1 MHFSLKLLLATVSAM
16 HLRSSAPGIMAN
28 GIAEVFTHLVSVLRS
43 DGPTGCATYIDSTL
57 KDLAATY
64 TAVQVPHVLG
74 NVCKSGTY
82 FHSFES
88 ADACLKKTE
97 ELVKAF
103 EGDKKYGAWCESLAT
118 VSESAPAESASAEP
132 AAAEAK
138 KEEPAKECGCVGLP
152 AALIGNSTARKGYPA
167 TYGESCAA
175 HDLTTEACS
184 GKYKPAYC
192 YEEWCYVD
200 PSCDV
205 SDKKETFFFQGVE
218 LFYSYQHC
226 GGLDA
231 YAAEA
236 CGQQKDADTCHA
248 FSSNCAFNKHAGAC
262 QNKLCQCTGDN
273 LGINTTKY
281 GFEDSYGESCKAWD
295 QGSCDSWTSEDS
307 GSFELGLWCCKDWCY
322 VDPSCPSAEKSSL
335 KDGLS
340 YSYFACPDD
349 ADDLLQCKWS
359 EPIDFGGKPLQL
371 SSEAAATLNEAAVA
385 Q

>member
-1 MHFSLKLLLATVSAM
+1 VDS
-16 HLRSSAPGIMAN
+16 

-43 DGPTGCATYIDSTL
+43 NGPEGCATYIDTTL
-57 KDLAATY
+57 KSLSAAY

-82 FHSFES
+82 FHSFPS

-103 EGDKKYGAWCESLAT
+103 EGDGDYSAWCKTLAT
-118 VSESAPAESASAEP
+118 VSESSEEATKSAEP
-132 AAAEAK
+132 AK
-138 KEEPAKECGCVGLP
+138 CGCVGLP
-152 AALIGNSTARKGYPA
+152 SALAGNATARKGYPA

-175 HDLTTEACS
+175 HDLTTDACS
-184 GKYKPAYC
+184 GKYKAAYC
-192 YEEWCYVD
+192 YEEWCYID
-200 PSCDV
+200 PSCTDA
-205 SDKKETFFFQGVE
+205 DKKETFFFPGHE
-218 LFYSYQHC
+218 LYYSYQHC

-236 CGQQKDADTCHA
+236 CGQQKDAETCHA
-248 FSSNCAFNKHAGAC
+248 FSSNCAFNEHAGAC

-281 GFEDSYGESCKAWD
+281 GFEESYGETCKAWD
-295 QGSCDSWTSEDS
+295 QGSCENWKSEDA

-335 KDGLS
+335 KEGLS

-349 ADDLLQCKWS
+349 ADTLLQCPWA

-371 SSEAAATLNEAAVA
+371 SSDAAATLNDAAVSGF
-385 Q
+385 

>member
-1 MHFSLKLLLATVSAM
+1 M
-16 HLRSSAPGIMAN
+16 
-28 GIAEVFTHLVSVLRS
+28 
-43 DGPTGCATYIDSTL
+43 DQTL
-57 KDLAATY
+57 KDLSAAY

-74 NVCKSGTY
+74 SVCRSGTY
-82 FHSFES
+82 FHTFES
-88 ADACLKKTE
+88 ADVCLAKTE
-97 ELVKAF
+97 ELVKEF
-103 EGDKKYGAWCESLAT
+103 EGGGDYTAWCQSLGKAT
-118 VSESAPAESASAEP
+118 EAAPAAS
-132 AAAEAK
+132 EAK
-138 KEEPAKECGCVGLP
+138 EEKAATTTTETTTCGCVGMP
-152 AALIGNSTARKGYPA
+152 ASLVGNATARKGYPA

-184 GKYKPAYC
+184 GTYKAAYC

-205 SDKKETFFFQGVE
+205 SDKKETFFFQGE
-218 LFYSYQHC
+218 EMFYSYQHC

-236 CGQQKDADTCHA
+236 CGKQKDADSCHS
-248 FSSNCAFNKHAGAC
+248 FSSNCAFNEHAGAC

-281 GFEDSYGESCKAWD
+281 GFTETYGESCKAWD
-295 QGSCDSWTSEDS
+295 QGSCESWKSEDA

-322 VDPSCPSAEKSSL
+322 VEPSCPSAEKSSL
-335 KDGLS
+335 KEGLA

-349 ADDLLQCKWS
+349 AEELLQCKWS

-385 Q
+385 S

>member
-1 MHFSLKLLLATVSAM
+1 
-16 HLRSSAPGIMAN
+16 MAN

-192 YEEWCYVD
+192 YEARDLMEFIFTD
-200 PSCDV
+200 
-205 SDKKETFFFQGVE
+205 
-218 LFYSYQHC
+218 FYRS
-226 GGLDA
+226 LV
-231 YAAEA
+231 
-236 CGQQKDADTCHA
+236 TIRR
-248 FSSNCAFNKHAGAC
+248 
-262 QNKLCQCTGDN
+262 LV
-273 LGINTTKY
+273 LGWI
-281 GFEDSYGESCKAWD
+281 DSY
-295 QGSCDSWTSEDS
+295 DSNQIVIFS
-307 GSFELGLWCCKDWCY
+307 GFSRSTK
-322 VDPSCPSAEKSSL
+322 
-335 KDGLS
+335 LS
-340 YSYFACPDD
+340 
-349 ADDLLQCKWS
+349 
-359 EPIDFGGKPLQL
+359 G
-371 SSEAAATLNEAAVA
+371 
-385 Q
+385 